1 MVRWQH
7 IKSEGKEDEALQCS
21 PVGLLRRRAP
31 PPIGPGSGRS
41 LGRRWRQLPGGTP
54 SPQAQPATRETR
66 EPQTFLLDAEN
77 PSAWRCPREGREC
90 TIRAGVAPCPP
101 SRLAAP
107 QGDQGPARGDGG
119 GKAGLRLLYPID
131 SCHAQ
136 EPKSLL
142 VRKLH
147 PEKKLLVT
155 SLSPPRL
162 RAVRPWIC
170 RGSPPRE
177 AWRTFGSKE
186 DTTLGCVPLVSS
198 SP

>member
-1 MVRWQH
+1 MIRWQH
-7 IKSEGKEDEALQCS
+7 IKSEGKQDETLQCS

-31 PPIGPGSGRS
+31 PPVGPGSGRS
-41 LGRRWRQLPGGTP
+41 LGRRWRQLPVGTP
-54 SPQAQPATRETR
+54 SSRAQPATRETR
-66 EPQTFLLDAEN
+66 ELQTLLLDAED

-90 TIRAGVAPCPP
+90 TIRAG
-101 SRLAAP
+101 AAP
-107 QGDQGPARGDGG
+107 SPRHGWPLRRVTRVRPEGMAA
-119 GKAGLRLLYPID
+119 GKAGLWLLYPTD
-131 SCHAQ
+131 SCRVQ

-177 AWRTFGSKE
+177 AWRSFGSKE
-186 DTTLGCVPLVSS
+186 DTTLGCVPLCSS